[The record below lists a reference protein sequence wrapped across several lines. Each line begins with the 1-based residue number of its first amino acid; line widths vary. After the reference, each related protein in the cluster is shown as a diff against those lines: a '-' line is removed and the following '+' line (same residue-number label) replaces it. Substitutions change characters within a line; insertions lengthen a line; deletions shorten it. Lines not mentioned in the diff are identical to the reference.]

1 MRDFI
6 FYRWIQSLFG
16 ICVSK
21 KTLKKEK
28 VENPS
33 KIRSSVRCASRFIK
47 LQNLIE
53 SNGMIPNLLKT
64 RFAPPFLIILFLFS
78 APPHSAESLSKEQL
92 KLVGVVHS
100 IIDDLD
106 QLVIKKQKDE
116 NDDVYLLV
124 KESVTKLRSG
134 VLRVGIR
141 EDMDRDIFGSAA
153 FSIRSKEDP
162 DPSIYLSPYLLEL
175 YQTHPSI
182 VLSAFVHECQ
192 HSKSYFDDPERFVD
206 LSSTSVLEKYLY
218 ELDSYNRESQFIL
231 KYLKKN
237 PKYKLTPFETLLS
250 TSFEKDNLNYFSYA
264 ALGHD
269 MSLAVYLY
277 NVSGFKLTYEEKMKL
292 IEKTLDQLLST
303 PLDNKSDPWSQ
314 YQQVVPIYSFLQF
327 APQAIR
333 NVDTIHDQ
341 IPDQSKYDLQTQH
354 AQLYERL
361 LTLEKRFGENIQ
373 KYKYLQ
379 NTLDKLKQIE

>member
-1 MRDFI
+1 MRI
-6 FYRWIQSLFG
+6 FSLYRLIQTLFGKFSSAQFLRKGSAAIISKFNRLDPKIRFYKSSSLFSRKNFQYNG
-16 ICVSK
+16 RILYPLLITFVF
-21 KTLKKEK
+21 L
-28 VENPS
+28 
-33 KIRSSVRCASRFIK
+33 SSSSRF
-47 LQNLIE
+47 
-53 SNGMIPNLLKT
+53 
-64 RFAPPFLIILFLFS
+64 
-78 APPHSAESLSKEQL
+78 AESLSKEQL
-92 KLVGVVHS
+92 KLVTLVHT

-106 QLVIKKQKDE
+106 HLVLKKSKNE
-116 NDDVYLLV
+116 NDDVYLLM
-124 KESVTKLRSG
+124 KESIAKLRSG

-206 LSSTSVLEKYLY
+206 LGSTSALEKYLY

-237 PKYKLTPFETLLS
+237 PKYKLTPFEVLLS
-250 TSFEKDNLNYFSYA
+250 NSFEKDNLNYFSYA

-269 MSLAVYLY
+269 MSLAAYLY
-277 NVSGFKLTYEEKMKL
+277 NVSGFKLSYEEKIKL
-292 IEKTLDQLLST
+292 IDNTLNQLIAT
-303 PLDNKSDPWSQ
+303 QMEEKSDLWNQ
-314 YQQVVPIYSFLQF
+314 YRQVVPIYSFLQF

-333 NVDTIHDQ
+333 NVDTVHDK
-341 IPDQSKYDLQTQH
+341 IVDQSKYDLQKQH
-354 AQLYERL
+354 PDLYERL
-361 LTLEKRFGENIQ
+361 LVLEKIFGENIQ

-379 NTLDKLKQIE
+379 ETLDKLKQLE

>member
-1 MRDFI
+1 MRIFI
-6 FYRWIQSLFG
+6 FYRLVQSLFG
-16 ICVSK
+16 MIFLK
-21 KTLKKEK
+21 RLLKKEK
-28 VENPS
+28 IGSLFRIGSTNYGSHFAKTYNLMDRNTIFGNLS
-33 KIRSSVRCASRFIK
+33 KNKISSRFLILLLVFCAS
-47 LQNLIE
+47 
-53 SNGMIPNLLKT
+53 P
-64 RFAPPFLIILFLFS
+64 RFA
-78 APPHSAESLSKEQL
+78 ETLSKEQL
-92 KLVGVVHS
+92 KLVSVVHS

-106 QLVIKKQKDE
+106 DLVLKKQINEK
-116 NDDVYLLV
+116 DDVHLLV
-124 KESVTKLRSG
+124 KESITKLRSG

-175 YQTHPSI
+175 YQSHPSI

-206 LSSTSVLEKYLY
+206 LSSTSALEKYLY

-237 PKYKLTPFETLLS
+237 PKYKLTPFEILLS

-269 MSLAVYLY
+269 MSLAAYLY
-277 NVSGFKLTYEEKMKL
+277 NVAGFKLSYEEKIKL

-303 PLDNKSDPWSQ
+303 PLDNKSDPWNQ

-333 NVDTIHDQ
+333 NIDTLHDK
-341 IPDQSKYDLQTQH
+341 IVDQSKYDLQKQH
-354 AQLYERL
+354 ADLYERL
-361 LTLEKRFGENIQ
+361 LVLEKVFGDNIQ

-379 NTLDKLKQIE
+379 STLDKLKQLE